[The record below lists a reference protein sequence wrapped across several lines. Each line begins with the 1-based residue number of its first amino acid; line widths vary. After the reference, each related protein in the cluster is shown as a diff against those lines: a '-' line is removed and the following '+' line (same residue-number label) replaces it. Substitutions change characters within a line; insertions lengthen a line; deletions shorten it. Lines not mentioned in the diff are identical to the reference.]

1 MARIL
6 PREQA
11 AGNSSTGKVATA
23 DSCPTLLATKI
34 LARPSRNQSQKTFT
48 AKNAKV
54 ANNLGSDF
62 PLYRGNFLWVA
73 LFNFVTF
80 VRFVVMT
87 SLLEWYISDEPLPE
101 ICASREYFQG

>member
-1 MARIL
+1 LSNSISHKE
-6 PREQA
+6 PSA
-11 AGNSSTGKVATA
+11 AE
-23 DSCPTLLATKI
+23 P
-34 LARPSRNQSQKTFT
+34 QKTFT

-54 ANNLGSDF
+54 ANNSGSDF

-80 VRFVVMT
+80 LRFVVMT